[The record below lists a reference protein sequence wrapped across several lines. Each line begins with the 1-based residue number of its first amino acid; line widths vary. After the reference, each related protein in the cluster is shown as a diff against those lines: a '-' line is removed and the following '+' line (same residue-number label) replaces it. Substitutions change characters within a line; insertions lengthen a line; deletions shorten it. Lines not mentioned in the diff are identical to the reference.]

1 MRVLSAIFTSGQG
14 DLEGDNDYKEGNVD
28 YDCVLKQGSQKR
40 GRRRVQVP
48 FHCKQSSH
56 KHSTKT
62 QASLVVSLG
71 TTKTITFTNYKY
83 DYFQDVWRG
92 VLPEKPRQKFL
103 WLFSFP
109 LDGLVRLISMIM
121 MIRRN
126 MGPILWGL

>member
-14 DLEGDNDYKEGNVD
+14 DLEGDNDYKEGNAD
-28 YDCVLKQGSQKR
+28 HDCNR
-40 GRRRVQVP
+40 GVKKEDAGVYR
-48 FHCKQSSH
+48 CLSIANMKQSSN